1 MKMEY
6 GGLVEPCTANH
17 CEAHVTV
24 AVSGHN
30 IGLGFGSRKELRAR
44 AAHLALAIRAAASR
58 SNAKNIQKQKKSLI
72 IFDSSIFFK
81 NLQEKNQEIS
91 ESSYMFIC
99 SSRFFVQ
106 GSSCNVPVEF
116 TIVHRFSTEVSWI
129 GTVNLLEVS
138 FAVCGLR
145 VKTCPGS
152 FCAECCQ
159 LSQVLES
166 MCVCVFLCPLIYKYL
181 GRTTQPSEP

>member
-1 MKMEY
+1 MEY
-6 GGLVEPCTANH
+6 GGLVEHGRTMH
-17 CEAHVTV
+17 CE
-24 AVSGHN
+24 S
-30 IGLGFGSRKELRAR
+30 LRGSRDRCRVWPQHRPGLRLKEG
-44 AAHLALAIRAAASR
+44 ASSTCGASGSSHQGSSFEVER
-58 SNAKNIQKQKKSLI
+58 QKHPKTSKKSLI
-72 IFDSSIFFK
+72 IFDSSRILKRKTKRF
-81 NLQEKNQEIS
+81 Q
-91 ESSYMFIC
+91 ESSYMFVC
-99 SSRFFVQ
+99 SSRFFYIVQ
-106 GSSCNVPVEF
+106 GSSCNMPVEF

-166 MCVCVFLCPLIYKYL
+166 MCVCVFVFVSSHL
-181 GRTTQPSEP
+181 

>member
-1 MKMEY
+1 
-6 GGLVEPCTANH
+6 LILQ
-17 CEAHVTV
+17 
-24 AVSGHN
+24 SS
-30 IGLGFGSRKELRAR
+30 SR
-44 AAHLALAIRAAASR
+44 I
-58 SNAKNIQKQKKSLI
+58 
-72 IFDSSIFFK
+72 FK